1 MEKKLQGQIAIVT
14 GASSGIGAGVSK
26 SLAAAG
32 ATVVVNYPVPAT
44 KDAADKVLKEIIAAG
59 GNRHYL

>member
-26 SLAAAG
+26 AMAAAG
-32 ATVVVNYPVPAT
+32 ATVVINHPVAGT
-44 KDAADKVLKEIIAAG
+44 QAAA
-59 GNRHYL
+59 